1 MIIARDSISGAHGT
15 LYGSAL
21 LKNGYLT
28 LDGSGD
34 TKSFTNGCFVALPPE
49 LISDFTSFS
58 VEMWARANTNKGN
71 WMRLFDFGNCTT
83 NNDNTIGNG
92 KNYTMMTWSAGK
104 DMRDGVRLNG
114 VEQVV
119 TAPVLPIGDGIFHH
133 IVYVYDDQEK
143 MGTIYS
149 DGVQTGKAPQEFNPT
164 QWGGCPN
171 MWIGKSQWS
180 ADPYFAGDFDEFRI
194 YKGTLSAEEVA
205 QNNKLGANEI
215 IVLPTKEPT
224 LTYSVEDGELILNF
238 TGGLEYSDDLISWKK
253 LNSIHTPYTIPK
265 EAIPRRFYR
274 STY

>member
-58 VEMWARANTNKGN
+58 VEMWARANANKGN

-238 TGGLEYSDDLISWKK
+238 TGCLEYSDDLISWKK
-253 LNSIHTPYTIPK
+253 LNSIHSPYTIPK
-265 EAIPRRFYR
+265 ETIPQRFYR